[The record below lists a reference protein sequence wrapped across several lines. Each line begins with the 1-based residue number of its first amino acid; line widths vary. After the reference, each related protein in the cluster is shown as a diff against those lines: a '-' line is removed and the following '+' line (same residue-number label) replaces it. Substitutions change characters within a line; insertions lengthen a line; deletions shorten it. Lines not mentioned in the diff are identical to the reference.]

1 MKTLSLNIDDIY
13 IPPRQRAEIKEEALR
28 ELKRSIAM
36 HGLFH
41 AIVVRDTTE
50 EEKSG
55 DGFGKL
61 YALVAGGR
69 RLQAVRSLAKESINI
84 AYSDNAIPLNEVP
97 AVPISGVDEQEAAEI
112 ELEENLMRVD
122 LTWQEKTAALARIHE
137 LKKMRN
143 PNQTAEQTA
152 IEIVE
157 SSPEKYS
164 SPNAADSLKNNLV
177 RAQVLAKHQN
187 EPEVRNA
194 KSEKEAFRIISAK
207 TKTALAAELARRE
220 SPKTTHKLYIG
231 KFIDHVRSLPGR
243 AFDLILADPPYGMGA
258 HKWAKGSDST
268 LWRSK
273 AIHEYDDTPEYALE
287 VSKEIIREG
296 WELGKDKS
304 TLFMFTSWQLFGE
317 LQSFAKKQGWDT
329 WPRPII
335 WWKGPSGIAPWGSR
349 GFRYTY
355 EVIMFA
361 TKGGSNHGLI
371 STLPD
376 VIHVNQIDSPEHG
389 ASKPVEL
396 YTKLINAACYSG
408 AYILDP
414 CCGAGTI
421 FQAANRTQTIAV
433 GVELSEKYKN
443 ICELKMRKDYAH
455 AQLTEPGD
463 DD

>member
-1 MKTLSLNIDDIY
+1 MKALSLNVDDIY
-13 IPPRQRAEIKEEALR
+13 LPPRQRVEIKEEALR
-28 ELKRSIAM
+28 ELKRSIAT

-41 AIVVRDTTE
+41 AIVVRDTTN
-50 EEKSG
+50 EEKAESG
-55 DGFGKL
+55 GKQ

-84 AYSDNAIPLNEVP
+84 LYSTNIVALNEIA
-97 AVPISGVDEQEAAEI
+97 AVPLDDLTEQEAAEI

-122 LTWQEKTAALARIHE
+122 LTWQERTAALAKIHE
-137 LKKMRN
+137 LKKLKN
-143 PNQTAEQTA
+143 PKQTAEQTA
-152 IEIVE
+152 IEVVE
-157 SSPEKYS
+157 ANPELHSSPSAIKSMENS
-164 SPNAADSLKNNLV
+164 LV

-187 EPEVRNA
+187 DPEIRNA
-194 KSEKEAFRIISAK
+194 KSENEAFRIISAK
-207 TKTALAAELARRE
+207 AKTALAAELARRE

-231 KFIDHVRSLPGR
+231 KFIDHVKTLPAR
-243 AFDLILADPPYGMGA
+243 AFDLILADPPYGLGA
-258 HKWAKGSDST
+258 DKWAKGADST
-268 LWRSK
+268 MWRSK

-304 TLFMFTSWQLFGE
+304 TLFMFTSWKLFND
-317 LQSFAKKQGWDT
+317 LHAYAKKQGWDT

-376 VIHVNQIDSPEHG
+376 VIHVNQIDSPDHG

-433 GVELSEKYKN
+433 GVELSDKYKN

-455 AQLTEPGD
+455 ANLVGPDDGD
-463 DD
+463 K